1 MPDLLTFNETRSR
14 RGLVPAFGFVVIVL
28 MALSMGCGDGAQD
41 EVDFNRDIRPI
52 LNERCIVCHGGVR
65 RQGGFSLL
73 FRSEATDTS
82 ESGKRA
88 IVPGDAGASEMMRR
102 ITLNDPDERMP
113 QEGDPLSPDE
123 IKKLRRWI
131 KQGAPWA
138 DHWAYVKPVARDL
151 PSVSDPPWPRN
162 GIDAFILARLDQEN
176 LTPSPQADCSTLL
189 RRVNLDLIGLPPAP
203 GEVDAVCTDP
213 APDAYEQFVD
223 SLLASPHYGERWAAM
238 WLDLARYADSQGYEK
253 DNYRSIWRYR
263 DWVIDAFN
271 RDLPFDQFTI
281 EQLAGDLLPRPTEAQ
296 ILATAFHRNTM
307 TNAEGGTDDEEHR
320 VAAVIDRVNTTW
332 EVWQGTSFGCV
343 QCHSHP
349 YDPFR
354 QEEYYSFFAFFNNT
368 VDWDQDHERPIVSM
382 FPEGREAAGQALL
395 VEIREIE
402 QQMIAAVSAPAM
414 IEARRDWEGRLD
426 EPEVVGKMDGRW
438 QNEVLRIVR
447 TPEAKRD
454 DAQQAFLRFV
464 FAEVHPD
471 LEALRDQRRAAR
483 QKVRDLKPITTP
495 VMQEAPEGKSRTT
508 HVFDR
513 GNFLVRGEEVQPGV
527 PGTMPPMPDD
537 APKNRLGMARWLVS
551 PDNPLTARVMVNRFW
566 ERLFGT
572 GIVETLEDF
581 GTEGLPPSHPSLLDW
596 LALEFMHEHQWSV
609 KALLKQIVTSATY
622 RQTSRVTPEL
632 MERDPQNRLL
642 ARGPRVRLSAE
653 QLRDQ
658 ALAVSGLLQPTMY
671 GPSVMPPQP
680 PGIWRSPYNGTDWAT
695 SDGEDRHRRGIY
707 TYWRRTS
714 PYPSMVTF
722 DSPSREFCVSRR
734 IRTNTP
740 LQALVTLNDPVYVE
754 AARALALRMIEDSDN
769 FDDRLRT
776 GYRLALAHDP
786 APAKLAV
793 LRAFYDEAALH
804 YRENP
809 DDGLALAAADSD
821 DEAMAAL
828 TAVANVILNLDEFIT
843 KE

>member
-1 MPDLLTFNETRSR
+1 MPNPLTVTEARYRPGFFPAA
-14 RGLVPAFGFVVIVL
+14 GLIAVVL
-28 MALSMGCGDGAQD
+28 MALVMGCGEAR
-41 EVDFNRDIRPI
+41 EEIDFNRDIRPI
-52 LNERCIVCHGGVR
+52 LNERCIVCHGGVQR
-65 RQGGFSLL
+65 KGGFSLL

-82 ESGKRA
+82 ESGRRA
-88 IVPGDAGASEMMRR
+88 IVPGDPGTSEMMRR

-113 QEGDPLSPDE
+113 QEGDPLSPDDV
-123 IKKLRRWI
+123 KLLRRWI
-131 KQGAPWA
+131 SQGAAWA
-138 DHWAYVKPVARDL
+138 DHWAYVKPEAQAV
-151 PSVSDPPWPRN
+151 PPVSDLSWPIN
-162 GIDAFILARLDQEN
+162 GIDAFILARLDQEK
-176 LTPSPQADCSTLL
+176 LPPSPRADCPTLL
-189 RRVNLDLIGLPPAP
+189 RRVSLDLIGLPPSPA
-203 GEVDAVCTDP
+203 EVNQVCNDP

-223 SLLASPHYGERWAAM
+223 TLLASPRYGERWAAM

-281 EQLAGDLLPRPTEAQ
+281 EQLAGDLLPNATEAQ
-296 ILATAFHRNTM
+296 HIATAFHRNTM

-320 VAAVIDRVNTTW
+320 VASVIDRVNTTW

-368 VDWDQDHERPIVSM
+368 ADWDQDHERPTVSM

-395 VEIREIE
+395 DEIQEIE
-402 QQMIAAVSAPAM
+402 QQMIDAVSTPVMA
-414 IEARRDWEGRLD
+414 EARRDWEGRLAD
-426 EPEVVGKMDGRW
+426 PEVVGKMDGRW

-447 TPEAKRD
+447 TPEAERD
-454 DAQQAFLRFV
+454 DGQRAFLDFV
-464 FAEVHPD
+464 FAEVNPD
-471 LEALRDQRRAAR
+471 LESLREQRRAAR
-483 QKVRDLKPITTP
+483 QQVRDLKPITTP
-495 VMQEAPEGKSRTT
+495 VMQETPEGQRRKTY
-508 HVFDR
+508 VFER
-513 GNFLVRGEEVQPGV
+513 GNFLVRGEEVYPGV

-537 APKNRLGMARWLVS
+537 APKDRLGMARWLVS
-551 PDNPLTARVMVNRFW
+551 PENPLTARVMVNRFW
-566 ERLFGT
+566 EQLFGT

-581 GTEGLPPSHPSLLDW
+581 GTQGLSPSHAALLDW

-609 KALLKQIVTSATY
+609 KELLEQIVTSATY
-622 RQTSRVTPEL
+622 RQTSRVTPDL
-632 MERDPQNRLL
+632 AERDPQNRLL
-642 ARGPRVRLSAE
+642 ARGPRVRLAAE

-658 ALAVSGLLQPTMY
+658 ALAVNGLLRSKMY
-671 GPSVMPPQP
+671 GPGVMPPQP
-680 PGIWRSPYNGTDWAT
+680 PGIWRSPYNGADWTT

-707 TYWRRTS
+707 TYWKRTS
-714 PYPSMVTF
+714 PYPSMITF

-740 LQALVTLNDPVYVE
+740 LQALVTLNDPVYIE
-754 AARALALRMIEDSDN
+754 AARALARRMLEGGGESL
-769 FDDRLRT
+769 DDRLRT
-776 GYRLALAHDP
+776 GYSLALARDP

-793 LRAFYDEAALH
+793 LREFYDQAASH
-804 YRENP
+804 YQDNP
-809 DDGLALAAADSD
+809 DDGLALAAADGQ
-821 DEAMAAL
+821 EMAAL